1 MTDMDPVETVQEAV
15 REYVGDG
22 DGADESVLA
31 AYDKFVSADALD
43 AFAAFIYT
51 SYEGPWDPVY
61 IATALRE
68 HAIKL
73 RKEAMSND
81 DDKAGPESEEYVEYS
96 RAFWTDNG
104 ENLFVD
110 DERYAT
116 FEDAVEFTS
125 LRWAGHVYDFVVKRT
140 VTDWEVCV
148 E

>member
-1 MTDMDPVETVQEAV
+1 MTEETNS
-15 REYVGDG
+15 R
-22 DGADESVLA
+22 
-31 AYDKFVSADALD
+31 
-43 AFAAFIYT
+43 
-51 SYEGPWDPVY
+51 
-61 IATALRE
+61 
-68 HAIKL
+68 
-73 RKEAMSND
+73 
-81 DDKAGPESEEYVEYS
+81 VEYG

-110 DERYAT
+110 DELYAT